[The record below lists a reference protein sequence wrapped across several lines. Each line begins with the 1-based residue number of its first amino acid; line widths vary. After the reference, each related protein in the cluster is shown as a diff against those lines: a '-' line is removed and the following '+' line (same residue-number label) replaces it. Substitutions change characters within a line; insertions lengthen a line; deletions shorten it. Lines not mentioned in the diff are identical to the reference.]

1 MTIAQLLRSVTS
13 SLESKG
19 IPYMVSGSMAMIA
32 YTVARTTRDI
42 DMVIELN
49 IESVDDFCEL
59 FKEHFYLHKPSI
71 EEEVRKR
78 GMFNLIDERS
88 GMKIDFI
95 VKKNSPY
102 RKHEFERKN
111 ITELFGHQVWVVSV
125 EDLIIS
131 KLIWIQELQSGR
143 QMEDIKM
150 LLANQTVD
158 RVYIKKWINDLGL
171 TTFDLI

>member
-1 MTIAQLLRSVTS
+1 MTLSQLLKEVTS
-13 SLESKG
+13 SLDSRE
-19 IPYMVSGSMAMIA
+19 IQYMVSGSMAMIA

-42 DMVIELN
+42 DLVIALN
-49 IESVDDFCEL
+49 IESVDEFCSL
-59 FKEHFYLHKPSI
+59 FKDHFYLHRPTI
-71 EEEVRKR
+71 EEEVKKR

-88 GMKIDFI
+88 GMKIDFM

-102 RKHEFERKN
+102 RKLEFERKKQV
-111 ITELFGHQVWVVSV
+111 ELFGNMVWVVSA

-131 KLIWIQELQSGR
+131 KLIWIQEIQSGR

-150 LLANQTVD
+150 LLENPEIDQN
-158 RVYIKKWINDLGL
+158 YISRWINELGL